1 MRRVGGVIMKWLAL
15 TCAVVMLM
23 IPLSTHAAQEAASI
37 SIEQMRSDIDGWAR
51 RVNEIE
57 AQIQKMNVQAV
68 NEKDIKWKLCLD
80 DILATIKGVSAS
92 IISARNR
99 MDDMIRSEKKDAA
112 QVQFML
118 IKGLADAAERAFTES
133 QGCPRQLTRVDTSST
148 IEKEEDKSITGT
160 RGDKGGIGDAMGQD
174 FTEDFATE
182 RDPNDL
188 GAEDPIDGAG
198 TDTPGGPTGT
208 PDNTGGDTEG
218 PIDTMP
224 PFVEPSPEK

>member
-1 MRRVGGVIMKWLAL
+1 MKWLAFA
-15 TCAVVMLM
+15 CAAVMLM
-23 IPLSTHAAQEAASI
+23 GPLSAVHAAPEAAPI
-37 SIEQMRSDIDGWAR
+37 GIDQMRADIDGWAR
-51 RVNEIE
+51 RVTEIE
-57 AQIQKMNVQAV
+57 TQIQKMNAQAV
-68 NEKDIKWKLCLD
+68 NEKDVKWKMCLD

-92 IISARNR
+92 ILSARNR
-99 MDDMIRSEKKDAA
+99 MEDMIRSDKKDAA
-112 QVQFML
+112 QVQFTL

-133 QGCPRQLTRVDTSST
+133 QGCPRQLTRVDTAST
-148 IEKEEDKSITGT
+148 IEKEEDTSVTGT
-160 RGDKGGIGDAMGQD
+160 RDGKGGIGDAMGQD

-208 PDNTGGDTEG
+208 PANTGGDTEG